1 MTPELRITVLMENT
15 AREGLEAEHGLSFFL
30 EYRGRRFLLDAG
42 SSGRFADNAQ
52 KLGVDLDG
60 VELAALSHGHYDHAD
75 GLRAFFALNDRAPV
89 YIRPQAGEAYYSKS
103 GGSPRFVGIHREIW
117 EGFRDRFVP
126 VDGLY
131 PLCPGAWLAPE
142 TVRGGPFA
150 SREPNLLRKVGEDR
164 LLPDDFSHEQSMV
177 LETGRG
183 LVVLNSCCHGGVVNI
198 VKGVL
203 DQFPGQ
209 RVYALLGGLHMLS
222 PGANALNCPPD
233 YVRPGG
239 RRAAGAGCGVPV
251 DGALHWSC
259 RLCTAEGGAGGPG
272 GAPHRRNA
280 AGYLRSGISSM
291 FGRTH

>member
-164 LLPDDFSHEQSMV
+164 FLPDDFSHEQSLV
-177 LETGRG
+177 LDTKEG
-183 LVVLNSCCHGGVVNI
+183 LVIFNSCSHGGADVI
-198 VKGVL
+198 IREAEAA
-203 DQFPGQ
+203 FPGKQ
-209 RVYALLGGLHMLS
+209 IYGLIGGFHLFRSEDQEVRELADRIRKTGIRRICTGHCTGERAMEILKEELGDM
-222 PGANALNCPPD
+222 
-233 YVRPGG
+233 
-239 RRAAGAGCGVPV
+239 
-251 DGALHWSC
+251 
-259 RLCTAEGGAGGPG
+259 AEQIYTGFE
-272 GAPHRRNA
+272 
-280 AGYLRSGISSM
+280 IEV
-291 FGRTH
+291 

>member
-150 SREPNLLRKVGEDR
+150 SREPNLLRKGGEDR
-164 LLPDDFSHEQSMV
+164 
-177 LETGRG
+177 
-183 LVVLNSCCHGGVVNI
+183 
-198 VKGVL
+198 
-203 DQFPGQ
+203 
-209 RVYALLGGLHMLS
+209 
-222 PGANALNCPPD
+222 
-233 YVRPGG
+233 RPGG
-239 RRAAGAGCGVPV
+239 GWWCSTPAAMGV
-251 DGALHWSC
+251 W
-259 RLCTAEGGAGGPG
+259 
-272 GAPHRRNA
+272 
-280 AGYLRSGISSM
+280 
-291 FGRTH
+291 

>member
-1 MTPELRITVLMENT
+1 M
-15 AREGLEAEHGLSFFL
+15 
-30 EYRGRRFLLDAG
+30 
-42 SSGRFADNAQ
+42 
-52 KLGVDLDG
+52 DLDG
-60 VELAALSHGHYDHAD
+60 VELAALSHGHY
-75 GLRAFFALNDRAPV
+75 
-89 YIRPQAGEAYYSKS
+89 
-103 GGSPRFVGIHREIW
+103 PRFVGIHREIW

-164 LLPDDFSHEQSMV
+164 FLPDDFSHEQSMV

-233 YVRPGG
+233 YVRQV
-239 RRAAGAGCGVPV
+239 AA
-251 DGALHWSC
+251 ALHWSC

>member
-15 AREGLEAEHGLSFFL
+15 AREGLEAEHGLSFVL

-150 SREPNLLRKVGEDR
+150 SREPNLLRKVGADR
-164 LLPDDFSHEQSMV
+164 FLTDAFSLAQSRV

-183 LVVLNSCCHGGVVNI
+183 RVGLEWCCLGGVGLCVRYPSGRACWPSSRASGWMPCWAACI
-198 VKGVL
+198 CSVL
-203 DQFPGQ
+203 GPMRSTVPRTMSARWQPRCWSWVWSTCG
-209 RVYALLGGLHMLS
+209 RGTALVLPPLH
-222 PGANALNCPPD
+222 C
-233 YVRPGG
+233 
-239 RRAAGAGCGVPV
+239 
-251 DGALHWSC
+251 
-259 RLCTAEGGAGGPG
+259 
-272 GAPHRRNA
+272 
-280 AGYLRSGISSM
+280 
-291 FGRTH
+291 

>member
-89 YIRPQAGEAYYSKS
+89 YIRPQAGRLTTPSREAPPDLWAS
-103 GGSPRFVGIHREIW
+103 HREIW

-164 LLPDDFSHEQSMV
+164 FLP
-177 LETGRG
+177 TT
-183 LVVLNSCCHGGVVNI
+183 
-198 VKGVL
+198 
-203 DQFPGQ
+203 FPTS
-209 RVYALLGGLHMLS
+209 S
-222 PGANALNCPPD
+222 PWCW
-233 YVRPGG
+233 RPGG
-239 RRAAGAGCGVPV
+239 GWWCSTPAAMGV
-251 DGALHWSC
+251 W
-259 RLCTAEGGAGGPG
+259 
-272 GAPHRRNA
+272 
-280 AGYLRSGISSM
+280 
-291 FGRTH
+291 

>member
-142 TVRGGPFA
+142 T
-150 SREPNLLRKVGEDR
+150 
-164 LLPDDFSHEQSMV
+164 
-177 LETGRG
+177 
-183 LVVLNSCCHGGVVNI
+183 
-198 VKGVL
+198 
-203 DQFPGQ
+203 FPTS
-209 RVYALLGGLHMLS
+209 S
-222 PGANALNCPPD
+222 PWCW
-233 YVRPGG
+233 RPGG
-239 RRAAGAGCGVPV
+239 GWWCSTPAAMGV
-251 DGALHWSC
+251 W
-259 RLCTAEGGAGGPG
+259 
-272 GAPHRRNA
+272 
-280 AGYLRSGISSM
+280 
-291 FGRTH
+291 

>member
-164 LLPDDFSHEQSMV
+164 FLPDDFSHEQSMV

-203 DQFPGQ
+203 DQFLGQ

-233 YVRPGG
+233 YVRQVAAALLELGVEHLWTGHCTGPAAFALLKEELGDRVEPLTGG
-239 RRAAGAGCGVPV
+239 M
-251 DGALHWSC
+251 
-259 RLCTAEGGAGGPG
+259 RL
-272 GAPHRRNA
+272 
-280 AGYLRSGISSM
+280 GI
-291 FGRTH
+291 

>member
-15 AREGLEAEHGLSFFL
+15 AREGLVAEHGLSFFL
-30 EYRGRRFLLDAG
+30 EYRGRCFLLDAG

-164 LLPDDFSHEQSMV
+164 FLPDDFSHEQSMV

-198 VKGVL
+198 EGRAGPV
-203 DQFPGQ
+203 PGTAGLCPAG
-209 RVYALLGGLHMLS
+209 RPAYAQSWGQCAQLS
-222 PGANALNCPPD
+222 PGLCP
-233 YVRPGG
+233 PGG
-239 RRAAGAGCGVPV
+239 RRAAGAGCGAPV

>member
-164 LLPDDFSHEQSMV
+164 FLPDDFSHEQSMV

-209 RVYALLGGLHMLS
+209 RVYALLGGPAYAQSWGQCAQLS
-222 PGANALNCPPD
+222 PGLCPPRWPPRCWSW
-233 YVRPGG
+233 VWSTCG
-239 RRAAGAGCGVPV
+239 RGT
-251 DGALHWSC
+251 ALVLPPLHC
-259 RLCTAEGGAGGPG
+259 
-272 GAPHRRNA
+272 
-280 AGYLRSGISSM
+280 
-291 FGRTH
+291 

>member
-89 YIRPQAGEAYYSKS
+89 YIRPQVGEAYYSKS

-142 TVRGGPFA
+142 TVRGGP
-150 SREPNLLRKVGEDR
+150 
-164 LLPDDFSHEQSMV
+164 LPAGSPICCARWGR
-177 LETGRG
+177 TG
-183 LVVLNSCCHGGVVNI
+183 SCPTT
-198 VKGVL
+198 
-203 DQFPGQ
+203 FPTS
-209 RVYALLGGLHMLS
+209 S
-222 PGANALNCPPD
+222 PWCW
-233 YVRPGG
+233 RPGG
-239 RRAAGAGCGVPV
+239 GWWCSTPAAMGV
-251 DGALHWSC
+251 W
-259 RLCTAEGGAGGPG
+259 
-272 GAPHRRNA
+272 
-280 AGYLRSGISSM
+280 
-291 FGRTH
+291 

>member
-131 PLCPGAWLAPE
+131 PLCPGA
-142 TVRGGPFA
+142 
-150 SREPNLLRKVGEDR
+150 
-164 LLPDDFSHEQSMV
+164 
-177 LETGRG
+177 
-183 LVVLNSCCHGGVVNI
+183 
-198 VKGVL
+198 
-203 DQFPGQ
+203 
-209 RVYALLGGLHMLS
+209 LS
-222 PGANALNCPPD
+222 LI
-233 YVRPGG
+233 
-239 RRAAGAGCGVPV
+239 
-251 DGALHWSC
+251 H
-259 RLCTAEGGAGGPG
+259 
-272 GAPHRRNA
+272 
-280 AGYLRSGISSM
+280 I
-291 FGRTH
+291 

>member
-1 MTPELRITVLMENT
+1 M
-15 AREGLEAEHGLSFFL
+15 
-30 EYRGRRFLLDAG
+30 
-42 SSGRFADNAQ
+42 
-52 KLGVDLDG
+52 
-60 VELAALSHGHYDHAD
+60 
-75 GLRAFFALNDRAPV
+75 

-233 YVRPGG
+233 YVRQVAAALLELGVEYLWTGHCTGPAAFALLKEELGDRVEPLTGG
-239 RRAAGAGCGVPV
+239 M
-251 DGALHWSC
+251 
-259 RLCTAEGGAGGPG
+259 RL
-272 GAPHRRNA
+272 
-280 AGYLRSGISSM
+280 GI
-291 FGRTH
+291 